1 MKKYMITY
9 YTKLDN
15 GFIDER
21 QIIMKNKDNANSV
34 YNKLA
39 SEQRTININ
48 IELEE
53 LYWPL
58 LPLIVF
64 LLIIKTKLSYFQNH

>member
-21 QIIMKNKDNANSV
+21 QIIIRNKYNAKRV
-34 YNKLA
+34 YNRLA
-39 SEQRTININ
+39 GEKRTIN

-53 LYWPL
+53 LWQIL
-58 LPLIVF
+58 LTVF
-64 LLIIKTKLSYFQNH
+64 LLITKTK

>member
-1 MKKYMITY
+1 MKYLITY
-9 YTKLDN
+9 HTQLDN
-15 GFIDER
+15 GYIDER
-21 QIIMKNKDNANSV
+21 QIIIRNKYNAKRV
-34 YNKLA
+34 YNSLTGEKN
-39 SEQRTININ
+39 TIN

-64 LLIIKTKLSYFQNH
+64 Q

>member
-15 GFIDER
+15 GFIDKR
-21 QIIMKNKDNANSV
+21 QIIMKNKYNANSV

-39 SEQRTININ
+39 SEQRTINI
-48 IELEE
+48 ELEE

-58 LPLIVF
+58 LPLTEYPSITK
-64 LLIIKTKLSYFQNH
+64 IKLFYSQNL